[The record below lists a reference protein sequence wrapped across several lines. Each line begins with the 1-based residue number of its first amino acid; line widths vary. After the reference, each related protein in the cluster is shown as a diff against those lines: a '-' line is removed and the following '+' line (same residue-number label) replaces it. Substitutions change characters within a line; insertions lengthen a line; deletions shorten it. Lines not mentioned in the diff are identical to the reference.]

1 MVGQMALSARMEP
14 GTRTS
19 VGSCSV
25 RAARWWPGVLVT
37 LAFSAAL
44 VAGLAGSVA
53 PAHQRHET
61 PRPSVG
67 APAAVQALDDTA
79 DDSGPGPT
87 IEIGALLVVF
97 VAITGSRR
105 AAAWR
110 MHEVDD
116 VDSSRP
122 FRHGDEPCRAPPRA
136 AIA

>member
-1 MVGQMALSARMEP
+1 MEP

-37 LAFSAAL
+37 VAFSAAL
-44 VAGLAGSVA
+44 VAGLAGSA
-53 PAHQRHET
+53 AHGRQRHET
-61 PRPSVG
+61 LHPSVST
-67 APAAVQALDDTA
+67 PSAVQTLDDAA

-87 IEIGALLVVF
+87 IEIGALLVVL
-97 VAITGSRR
+97 VAITVSPR
-105 AAAWR
+105 ASAGR
-110 MHEVDD
+110 MHEVDG

-122 FRHGDEPCRAPPRA
+122 FRHGDEPCRAPPPA